1 MAALHMNGGF
11 ASGGANGTAPG
22 QANGE
27 IVPRILGAL
36 DVVYNPRS
44 SNQSRV
50 EAQSFLEDVKSL
62 KEGPSHG
69 YTLALNKSQ
78 SPIVRYYGLSLL
90 EHSIIHKWAEYGREE
105 AACLRGWVLE
115 LAQHVSRED
124 PQYIRNKI
132 AQLWVEVAK
141 RCWGAEWMDMDAML
155 VQLWQLPGFGVHKEL
170 VLSAL
175 GSLSEEIIGGDDPI
189 VAMRE
194 NILDKAIVD
203 VFMPAAVI
211 AEGFPNR
218 DPGAPVRYG
227 TEGWLQ
233 RAVVL
238 LGECFASDIQNNEEV
253 QSCASKALNLLAII
267 LPWAFPKAIIACRTV
282 NSLYEG
288 LVAPHVAVQK
298 VSKKNSN
305 SVLPHLLTL
314 PRLHSRLYTP
324 SIPAATSATTNSWP
338 SFCQCMTSSASSGL
352 RSCSHGRP
360 LTLRILTMTSTC
372 SPRSSPR

>member
-1 MAALHMNGGF
+1 MATLHMNGGF
-11 ASGGANGTAPG
+11 ASGGANGAAPG
-22 QANGE
+22 QASGD

-44 SNQSRV
+44 SNKSRN
-50 EAQSFLEDVKSL
+50 EAQSYLEGVKSL

-69 YTLALNKSQ
+69 FTLALNKSQ

-90 EHSIIHKWAEYGREE
+90 EHSIIHRWADYGPEE
-105 AACLRGWVLE
+105 ATCLRGWVLE
-115 LAQHVSRED
+115 LAQHVSRDD

-194 NILDKAIVD
+194 NILDKAVVD
-203 VFMPAAVI
+203 IFMPASVI
-211 AEGFPNR
+211 AEDFPNR

-227 TEGWLQ
+227 HEGWLQ
-233 RAVVL
+233 RTVVL
-238 LGECFASDIQNNEEV
+238 LGEALASDVQNNEEV
-253 QSCASKALNLLAII
+253 QSCATKALSLLALI
-267 LPWAFPKAIIACRTV
+267 LPWAFPKAIIVSRTV
-282 NSLYEG
+282 SALYEG

-298 VSKKNSN
+298 VCSHTPGSLSSN
-305 SVLPHLLTL
+305 LLTFL
-314 PRLHSRLYTP
+314 
-324 SIPAATSATTNSWP
+324 
-338 SFCQCMTSSASSGL
+338 SGFT
-352 RSCSHGRP
+352 RGFTR
-360 LTLRILTMTSTC
+360 TLLSQQLQR
-372 SPRSSPR
+372 